1 MTTTA
6 EAVLNALR
14 DQLRAAIPDADA
26 QRNVDVPER
35 VVGRRIII
43 RDGRRVP
50 EEQLGT
56 EGPWYMALRPEI
68 EMYAQAG
75 TPVARD
81 AALAALGLE
90 VDAALSADLTLGGLV
105 FGMDWGDPEIDT
117 ERIPGAA
124 GVKAAVLEPTVDY
137 QSATRIG

>member
-26 QRNVDVPER
+26 KRNVDVPER

-43 RDGRRVP
+43 RDGRREP

-68 EMYAQAG
+68 EMYVQAG
-75 TPVARD
+75 TPEARD
-81 AALAALGLE
+81 AAMAALAAE
-90 VDAALSADLTLGGLV
+90 VDAALDADLTLGGLV
-105 FGMDWGDPEIDT
+105 YGMDWGDPEIDS
-117 ERIPGAA
+117 ERFPGTA
-124 GVKAAVLEPTVDY
+124 GVKAAVITPTVDY
-137 QSATRIG
+137 LSATRL